1 LGCSIQL
8 VRSEEL
14 LSEIN
19 VPSSGWSGAQ
29 CCANCHARSSWVGL
43 EPGFLARLGS
53 EPKNPFFV
61 GGYASAGGSGI
72 ARKIG
77 TGGSNNDAAT
87 LPDIITCAIGSRW
100 RAGCAAWKPELVVIG
115 LL

>member
-14 LSEIN
+14 LSEKQCSFKWL
-19 VPSSGWSGAQ
+19 VHAQ

-77 TGGSNNDAAT
+77 TGGSSNDAAT

-100 RAGCAAWKPELVVIG
+100 RAGCVAWKPELVEIG